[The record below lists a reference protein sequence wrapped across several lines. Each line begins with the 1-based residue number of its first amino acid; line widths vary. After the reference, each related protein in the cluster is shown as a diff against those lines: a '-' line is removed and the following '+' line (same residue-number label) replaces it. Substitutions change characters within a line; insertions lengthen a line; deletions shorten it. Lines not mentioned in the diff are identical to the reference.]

1 MFLLREIVFYVF
13 VALELLIIARVL
25 RDLIQPNPYGSLPRR
40 STGRS
45 YYTPRHPLVNL
56 VYVITEPMLAPIRR
70 VILLTRLRR
79 AIPPLSMFDITP
91 MVAII
96 IVGVV
101 QR

>member
-25 RDLIQPNPYGSLPRR
+25 LDLIQPNPYGSLPRR
-40 STGRS
+40 SYGRS

-56 VYVITEPMLAPIRR
+56 VYVITEPMLAPLRR
-70 VILLTRLRR
+70 VI
-79 AIPPLSMFDITP
+79 PPLGMFDITP

-101 QR
+101 QRIVLALLPV